1 MTDEHDP
8 QMLSSSSSAF
18 RYEVAP
24 YRAPGTFAVPRLL
37 VCLLTVVLLA
47 FGLGWCVHW
56 LDTWLENIE
65 WAWTLGLGF
74 AMGLLG
80 ATAVHAAR
88 VRHGGLA
95 ALLGLVG
102 GGLCLVAMH
111 YWKYRDTLPVY
122 DDRAR
127 AWAVE
132 VVAADLAA
140 RANPVGV
147 PGLQRVAPRQT
158 PPSPKPHPPD
168 RIIAIA
174 LPVIQ
179 EQLSAGKV
187 DKTLLPKAVDFLIG
201 GGRTPAPSLGE
212 PIDDA
217 VRSAVARFGFLD
229 YMNWKATKGVPLSL
243 PKMHK
248 PIHLGY
254 TGSLIYWGIEL
265 LIAGGIAAGIFWGVS
280 QQPACS
286 NCDDWLNG
294 KPIGRLRLEPDR
306 GRQVFTQGTLL
317 DLAGEDLA
325 SPDGAVLVKVHTCES
340 CGEEAA
346 IIVQLFQ
353 MTKNDRGKDEQSQL
367 TEPLV
372 YPGSALAVL
381 QAMVEP
387 PPAEPSAAAPPS

>member
-8 QMLSSSSSAF
+8 QMLSSSSSSF

-56 LDTWLENIE
+56 LDTWLEKIE

-140 RANPVGV
+140 RANLRICPGCPDQGRRLPVWWDWWRSQLV
-147 PGLQRVAPRQT
+147 RRHAHQRKLVFPGLYHNGATRPLPRQ
-158 PPSPKPHPPD
+158 HRA
-168 RIIAIA
+168 RI
-174 LPVIQ
+174 
-179 EQLSAGKV
+179 
-187 DKTLLPKAVDFLIG
+187 
-201 GGRTPAPSLGE
+201 
-212 PIDDA
+212 
-217 VRSAVARFGFLD
+217 
-229 YMNWKATKGVPLSL
+229 
-243 PKMHK
+243 
-248 PIHLGY
+248 
-254 TGSLIYWGIEL
+254 GS
-265 LIAGGIAAGIFWGVS
+265 
-280 QQPACS
+280 
-286 NCDDWLNG
+286 
-294 KPIGRLRLEPDR
+294 R
-306 GRQVFTQGTLL
+306 G
-317 DLAGEDLA
+317 
-325 SPDGAVLVKVHTCES
+325 
-340 CGEEAA
+340 
-346 IIVQLFQ
+346 
-353 MTKNDRGKDEQSQL
+353 
-367 TEPLV
+367 
-372 YPGSALAVL
+372 
-381 QAMVEP
+381 
-387 PPAEPSAAAPPS
+387 